1 MSLSRTSLSQ
11 SETSSPQHWHEQEWR
26 DLICPICHRTTY
38 GPEGNTFCGW
48 HVGTLGNVLMESL
61 LTAKGP
67 ERCEPIRN
75 VEARAELGAGR
86 GCVRHRDDS

>member
-61 LTAKGP
+61 QTAKGP
-67 ERCEPIRN
+67 ER
-75 VEARAELGAGR
+75 
-86 GCVRHRDDS
+86 